1 MSTEVKVPTLP
12 ESVSD
17 ATVAKWHKKAGDS
30 VKRDENLVDLE
41 TDKVVLEVPAP
52 ADGVLESIA
61 AEEGETVNADDV
73 LGKIAEG
80 ESGDDSSDDSE
91 SESES
96 DDDKERKKKSS
107 NGEKSEDD
115 EKSKG
120 KDKEKEKEKEK
131 DKDKDKDKD
140 KEKPDD
146 KKESADKDGK
156 SSQKQDKKDSGDG
169 GKTSH
174 EAPDGADKL
183 APSVR
188 KLVTEHG
195 IDPNEIEGSG
205 RDGRITKTDVLR
217 HIGTSGETGGAR
229 PEERVK
235 MSRLRQRVSERMKE
249 AQNTAAI
256 LTSFNE
262 VDLHEVMQIRSRYK
276 DAFQK
281 RHGVK
286 LGLMSFF
293 VKACCEALDKHP
305 VVNASVDG
313 DEIVY
318 HGYQDIGIAVSTDRG
333 LMVPILRNA
342 GHMGL
347 AQIESQINE
356 YAEKARSGKIQLEDL
371 QGGTFS
377 ITNGGVFG
385 SLLSTPLLNPPQS
398 AILGMHTIKQRPVAI
413 DGEIVV
419 RPMMYIA
426 LSYDHRIID
435 GKDAVQFLVAVKEA
449 LEDPARMLLGL

>member
-52 ADGVLESIA
+52 ADGVLESIE

-73 LGKIAEG
+73 LGKLAEG
-80 ESGDDSSDDSE
+80 ESGGDSDSEDKKKKKEDKEKKGDKDEEDEGGEEEKEEKEGEKKEKEDDEDDKKKEKESSE
-91 SESES
+91 SEE
-96 DDDKERKKKSS
+96 
-107 NGEKSEDD
+107 
-115 EKSKG
+115 
-120 KDKEKEKEKEK
+120 
-131 DKDKDKDKD
+131 
-140 KEKPDD
+140 
-146 KKESADKDGK
+146 KKES
-156 SSQKQDKKDSGDG
+156 GD

-174 EAPDGADKL
+174 EAPEGADKL
-183 APSVR
+183 APAVR

-195 IDPNEIEGSG
+195 IDPSEIDGTG
-205 RDGRITKTDVLR
+205 RDGRITKADVLR
-217 HIGTSGETGGAR
+217 HIGASGETGGAR

-262 VDLHEVMQIRSRYK
+262 VDLHEVVQIRNRYK

-281 RHGVK
+281 RHGSK
-286 LGLMSFF
+286 LGFMSFF

-333 LMVPILRNA
+333 LMVPVLRNA

-347 AQIESQINE
+347 AQIEAQIAE
-356 YAEKARSGKIQLEDL
+356 YAEKARAGKIQLEDL

-398 AILGMHTIKQRPVAI
+398 AILGMHTIKERPVAI